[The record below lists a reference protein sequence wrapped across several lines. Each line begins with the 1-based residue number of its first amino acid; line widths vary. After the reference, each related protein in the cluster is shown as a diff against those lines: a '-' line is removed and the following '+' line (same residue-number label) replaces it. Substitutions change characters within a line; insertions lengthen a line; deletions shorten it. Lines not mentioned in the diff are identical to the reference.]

1 MLLQNETENLFL
13 GYLIFVYKITK
24 LKDWRTYIISGR
36 LVCKIKLADMS
47 MVKCEHHKT
56 SSGVV

>member
-1 MLLQNETENLFL
+1 MKQITYSWGTCSLWD
-13 GYLIFVYKITK
+13 KITK

-47 MVKCEHHKT
+47 KYSKM
-56 SSGVV
+56 